1 MKQMRRKGLVP
12 LVAAS
17 MLWLP
22 SVGCQR
28 EASDAERIARM
39 AMSTA
44 SIWMMEHHEHE
55 IIEGLEKGD
64 LEEALHET
72 EELIGWMEGT
82 PWLPELAGA
91 AREATTAVRT
101 VAVELNAGSRTGADA
116 AIEIMKKKFHHVHHE
131 LMETVAEQ
139 AEGEGNGD

>member
-55 IIEGLEKGD
+55 IVEALEKGD
-64 LEEALHET
+64 LKEALHET
-72 EELIGWMEGT
+72 EELIGWMDGT
-82 PWLPELAGA
+82 PWLPELAGTAEGA
-91 AREATTAVRT
+91 ATSVRT
-101 VAVELNAGSRTGADA
+101 VAAELGAGDRPAANAAVENMQR
-116 AIEIMKKKFHHVHHE
+116 KFHHVHHE
-131 LMETVAEQ
+131 LMELVAG
-139 AEGEGNGD
+139 EGEPDAS